1 MKKRAT
7 KNAGTTVTS
16 SRPENKSYENKGENK
31 CFQTNLSCNVNY
43 KMIKIYFKNLIYL
56 NKLKFDWKEKRRGE
70 LSHVGIKD
78 PFLFIKRIHLVK

>member
-1 MKKRAT
+1 MPWQS
-7 KNAGTTVTS
+7 VTS

-56 NKLKFDWKEKRRGE
+56 NKLKFDWKEERRGE
-70 LSHVGIKD
+70 VSHVCVKD

>member
-1 MKKRAT
+1 MP
-7 KNAGTTVTS
+7 GQLVTS

-31 CFQTNLSCNVNY
+31 CFQTNLSCSNVNY
-43 KMIKIYFKNLIYL
+43 IKMIKIYFKNLIYL

-70 LSHVGIKD
+70 VSHVHVGVKD

>member
-1 MKKRAT
+1 MFGEKSNKKCRD
-7 KNAGTTVTS
+7 NQS
-16 SRPENKSYENKGENK
+16 PENKSYENKGENK

-70 LSHVGIKD
+70 VSLVCEKD